1 MSNITEYSES
11 IKKYQDS
18 TIPERRWKI
27 VYASK
32 DIFYFTDEEK
42 DFLIES
48 IKNQNEMMQIGP
60 LTFFVKPLII
70 YPIRELINRE
80 YKEIVGEDGKITFKV
95 IEN

>member
-1 MSNITEYSES
+1 MSDMIEYSES
-11 IKKYQDS
+11 IKKYMDS
-18 TIPERRWKI
+18 AIPERRWKI
-27 VYASK
+27 VFANK

-42 DFLIES
+42 EFLMNA
-48 IKNQNEMMQIGP
+48 IKNQSEIIQVGP
-60 LTFFVKPLII
+60 LTFFVKPLLI